1 MHLVPRVTKC
11 NNIYV
16 EVSTAERKSH
26 GSMDD
31 GKAQEIKESF
41 PITWT

>member
-26 GSMDD
+26 GSWMMERP
-31 GKAQEIKESF
+31 KKSKKVFQ
-41 PITWT
+41 